1 MERLPEASIAGTLR
15 ELKSIQVDS
24 MAVDLEE
31 SSTMEVDN
39 ENERQQKRFSPPP
52 HKKKINNNNKRRED
66 CLQFLYR
73 HPSNSFVLFFFFR

>member
-52 HKKKINNNNKRRED
+52 PQKEN
-66 CLQFLYR
+66 
-73 HPSNSFVLFFFFR
+73 

>member
-1 MERLPEASIAGTLR
+1 LYKNFSNVLMERLPDASIAGTLR

-39 ENERQQKRFSPPP
+39 ENDRQQKRLTLPQNNKKNKKL
-52 HKKKINNNNKRRED
+52 KKKRN
-66 CLQFLYR
+66 
-73 HPSNSFVLFFFFR
+73 FFILASQ

>member
-1 MERLPEASIAGTLR
+1 MERLPDASIAGTLR

-39 ENERQQKRFSPPP
+39 ENERQQKRLTHPTPTPPIEKN
-52 HKKKINNNNKRRED
+52 KK
-66 CLQFLYR
+66 
-73 HPSNSFVLFFFFR
+73 